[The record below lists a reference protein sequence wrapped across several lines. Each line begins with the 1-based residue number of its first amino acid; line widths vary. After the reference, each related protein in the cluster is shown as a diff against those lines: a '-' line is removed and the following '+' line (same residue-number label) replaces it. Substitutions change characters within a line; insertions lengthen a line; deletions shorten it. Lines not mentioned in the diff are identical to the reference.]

1 MKYLFG
7 PVPSRRLGYSLGI
20 DLVPHKT
27 CTFDCIYCEVGK
39 TTDLTAVR
47 RDFNNSDSI
56 IEEAKSFLEGYEG
69 RIDYITFT
77 GSGEPTLNIKLGHI
91 AREIK
96 KITKIPLALI
106 TNTALFGM
114 EDVRRDAME
123 FDVVLPSLDSVTE
136 ESFRQV
142 NKPHRDIRLDSIIDG
157 LIKFSQE
164 YRGRI
169 LLEIL
174 FVKNVND
181 SDKDIMAL
189 RRILEKMNIDRIQ
202 INTVIRPPA
211 YSFARPIDEGDRERI
226 KNLLGDKVQIEL
238 AFTPGSLNRTGA
250 GEDEVKKLLQRR
262 PCTYEQISTALGIPS
277 EELNSI
283 IDKLEKSKSIRVD
296 KFGEEFYYSVRND
309 E

>member
-123 FDVVLPSLDSVTE
+123 FDVVLPSLDS
-136 ESFRQV
+136 
-142 NKPHRDIRLDSIIDG
+142 
-157 LIKFSQE
+157 
-164 YRGRI
+164 
-169 LLEIL
+169 
-174 FVKNVND
+174 
-181 SDKDIMAL
+181 
-189 RRILEKMNIDRIQ
+189 
-202 INTVIRPPA
+202 
-211 YSFARPIDEGDRERI
+211 
-226 KNLLGDKVQIEL
+226 
-238 AFTPGSLNRTGA
+238 
-250 GEDEVKKLLQRR
+250 
-262 PCTYEQISTALGIPS
+262 
-277 EELNSI
+277 
-283 IDKLEKSKSIRVD
+283 
-296 KFGEEFYYSVRND
+296 
-309 E
+309 